1 MVSRSMSRKVRS
13 SRAGVAAQEHGFA
26 GRCFSLLRRRC
37 GESVTRASCRQA
49 VCVDSPSLVQFWS
62 VETPLAGA
70 GAGARASKKRRC
82 ASASAADAAE
92 SGDGCGGRSP
102 SGTVSGSGSLSEAG
116 SSRGLVTPDASWAEL
131 EEAGPLP
138 LRGGSVIQCLQE
150 RSGAHAQ
157 VVVRGDLTVEGDAC
171 FRGDLRVRSLHV
183 QGSLTVEGGINGQ
196 LVTPPEAADY
206 AEWFGKVDPAE
217 RIEAGDVVQLQSPA
231 QKVSKRTDGEGP
243 ILVVSTKPSVAA
255 GVPFG
260 ARPEQ
265 GCLLA
270 FLGQVPVRV
279 MGPVSVG
286 DLLVPSGLSD
296 GMAVRAR
303 HGLKKG
309 DAQDQHEPLGTA
321 MEACG
326 TGRHTVLSFVRWAHN
341 SKWAGIQQSDAHARS
356 TIQRVW
362 FGTHRGWGPFAL
374 GALGALALGAYTPS
388 FCPAYLRYT
397 PSFCP
402 AYLRGLLLGD
412 LASVLW
418 AVLHAPDYVELV
430 FEVHLFYAL
439 ARHRGLG
446 ARVAGQLV
454 LVLDA
459 RARAA
464 APHVAHRARQHQ
476 LRDRAGPCAACAG
489 RGPRPGVGQRRRGHR
504 APHLVGAAR
513 ALPGLLACRPR
524 R

>member
-1 MVSRSMSRKVRS
+1 
-13 SRAGVAAQEHGFA
+13 
-26 GRCFSLLRRRC
+26 
-37 GESVTRASCRQA
+37 
-49 VCVDSPSLVQFWS
+49 
-62 VETPLAGA
+62 
-70 GAGARASKKRRC
+70 
-82 ASASAADAAE
+82 
-92 SGDGCGGRSP
+92 
-102 SGTVSGSGSLSEAG
+102 
-116 SSRGLVTPDASWAEL
+116 
-131 EEAGPLP
+131 
-138 LRGGSVIQCLQE
+138 
-150 RSGAHAQ
+150 
-157 VVVRGDLTVEGDAC
+157 VEGDAC

-296 GMAVRAR
+296 GLAVRAR
-303 HGLKKG
+303 HGLKNG
-309 DAQDQHEPLGTA
+309 DAQGQHEPLGTA

-326 TGRHTVLSFVRWAHN
+326 AGRHTVLSFVRWAHN

-374 GALGALALGAYTPS
+374 GALGALALGVYTPS
-388 FCPAYLRYT
+388 FRPAL
-397 PSFCP
+397 
-402 AYLRGLLLGD
+402 LRGLLLGD

-418 AVLHAPDYVELV
+418 AVLHAPDYVEFV

-439 ARHRGLG
+439 ALG
-446 ARVAGQLV
+446 AAAWALGSLANSFGFWMPEHERLQPMSRSELASTSFEIALALALLAQVVARVQVFGNVVAVIERLTSSEPRELFPAYWRAGLV
-454 LVLDA
+454 IEQSSFYYRLQHL
-459 RARAA
+459 RAWRAGETLTHHTSTSTSTSSCDGGLSAGATLECPVCRAA
-464 APHVAHRARQHQ
+464 ADKKAS
-476 LRDRAGPCAACAG
+476 
-489 RGPRPGVGQRRRGHR
+489 
-504 APHLVGAAR
+504 
-513 ALPGLLACRPR
+513 
-524 R
+524 